1 MSIALSIFF
10 YLGKI
15 DLKSIPITVYSRMP
29 IKHSYSHH
37 AAYRNPTEDRVSIH
51 ETKKGYNI
59 YSVFDGHSGQRCVD
73 LVNKMLPIRIQYA
86 LEEKDFSSP
95 EEIANLLT
103 TEFEKMERECSQTL
117 NVWDGGTTAVVSV
130 VSETHII
137 TAHLGDSPALL
148 MSKEGELLQSTKD
161 HDSRNTVEV
170 ERVNQEGGWFSDA
183 NEYGENRLYGSISVT
198 RCFGNKAKKEN
209 ERGLSAIPEID
220 IWERKPNTYLILCS
234 DSFTEKIV
242 DAKGGVHE
250 KIIANRGTHAEIASE
265 IHTVLQ
271 ESDFD
276 IGFAAPLAVH
286 KRTMKFYNWEYG
298 MYSGDNTSLILVEL
312 E

>member
-1 MSIALSIFF
+1 
-10 YLGKI
+10 
-15 DLKSIPITVYSRMP
+15 MP
-29 IKHSYSHH
+29 TKHAYSHH
-37 AAYRNPTEDRVSIH
+37 AGYKNPSEDRISIH
-51 ETKKGYNI
+51 ETKKGYTI

-86 LEEKDFSSP
+86 LEEQDVSSAQD
-95 EEIANLLT
+95 IANILT
-103 TEFEKMERECSQTL
+103 AEFEKMESECSQTL
-117 NVWDGGTTAVVSV
+117 KLWDGGTTAVVSV
-130 VSETHII
+130 LTDTHII

-161 HDSRNTVEV
+161 HDSRNTLEV

-198 RCFGNKAKKEN
+198 RCFGNKAKKET
-209 ERGLSAIPEID
+209 EHGLSAIPEID
-220 IWERKPNTYLILCS
+220 IWERTPNTYLILCS
-234 DSFTEKIV
+234 DSFTEKIINS
-242 DAKGGVHE
+242 KCGRHE
-250 KIIANRGTHAEIASE
+250 KLIANHGTHAEIASE
-265 IHTVLQ
+265 IHTVLK

-276 IGFAAPLAVH
+276 IGFAPSLAVH

-298 MYSGDNTSLILVEL
+298 MYCGDNTSLILVEL